1 MMSESVKESLPG
13 IDYSKRFLKQF
24 KNAPVLVR
32 RSFQK
37 RVALFLKDPYH
48 PQLRHHRLTGSL
60 QRYKS
65 INITGDWRAL
75 FRMID
80 RSSHAVMFFDS
91 IGTHSQLYGK

>member
-1 MMSESVKESLPG
+1 MSESVNANIPG

-24 KNAPVLVR
+24 KKAPVRVR
-32 RSFQK
+32 LSFLK
-37 RVALFLKDPYH
+37 RVAIFLKDPYH
-48 PQLRHHRLTGSL
+48 PQLHNHLLAGSL

-75 FRMID
+75 FRMIE
-80 RSSHAVMFFDS
+80 REGHAVIFFDA

>member
-1 MMSESVKESLPG
+1 MAKNSNENLPG

-24 KNAPVLVR
+24 KKIPVHVR
-32 RSFQK
+32 LSFQK
-37 RVALFLKDPYH
+37 RVAIFLKDPYH
-48 PQLRHHRLTGSL
+48 SQLRNHGLTGSL

-75 FRMID
+75 FRMIEQ
-80 RSSHAVMFFDS
+80 RGCAVIFFDA